1 MLRYCKL
8 VLVATILVSTAS
20 HADDEDVIDYRSH
33 VMKTM
38 GEQVAIIGMML
49 QGKIPADDFAAHVRV
64 LAITAGT
71 AKPAF
76 EPEVPGGDSRPE
88 VWEDWPDF
96 EKRLDDLATATAE
109 LAEIADDGGME
120 AAGAKVKEALSCKG
134 CHDKYRI
141 PESE

>member
-8 VLVATILVSTAS
+8 ILATIFLATAV
-20 HADDEDVIDYRSH
+20 HADDEDVIDYRTH

-49 QGKIPADDFAAHVRV
+49 EGKIPADDFAKHVQV

-76 EPEVPGGDSRPE
+76 EPDVPGGDARPA
-88 VWEDWPDF
+88 VWEEWPDF
-96 EKRLDDLATATAE
+96 AERLDSLVAATAE
-109 LAEIADDGGME
+109 LAETAKDGGME
-120 AAGAKVKEALSCKG
+120 AAGPKVKEALSCKG
-134 CHDKYRI
+134 CHDKYRV
-141 PESE
+141 PDSE